1 MGGMIKFRQYNDGN
15 YINTV
20 SLLTKFIF
28 RPKRTADNFPD

>member
-20 SLLTKFIF
+20 SLLTEIYIS
-28 RPKRTADNFPD
+28 PKTNRR